1 MNLTKKSCM
10 VSLISQSHPI
20 SLQTAALIQ
29 AYHHDRILFVLSSY
43 ASSLVAE
50 FRPPFCKSNNN
61 ALGAYLA
68 GKLWFPVRS
77 RLTVVLS
84 GIGRAD
90 PDWPCALVSNIYLFR
105 DVLNKTE

>member
-1 MNLTKKSCM
+1 MNLAKKSCI

-20 SLQTAALIQ
+20 SLQSAALIQ
-29 AYHHDRILFVLSSY
+29 AYHQDRILFFLSSC

-50 FRPPFCKSNNN
+50 FRPPFCKLNNN

-68 GKLWFPVRS
+68 GKFWFLVRS

-84 GIGRAD
+84 RIDG
-90 PDWPCALVSNIYLFR
+90 LVLLIVFNIYLSC
-105 DVLNKTE
+105 DVLIKIE

>member
-1 MNLTKKSCM
+1 MNLAKKSCI

-29 AYHHDRILFVLSSY
+29 AYHQHRILFVLSSY
-43 ASSLVAE
+43 ASSLVID
-50 FRPPFCKSNNN
+50 FRPPFCKFINN

-68 GKLWFPVRS
+68 GKFWFPVRS
-77 RLTVVLS
+77 RVTVVLS
-84 GIGRAD
+84 GIDRAD
-90 PDWPCALVSNIYLFR
+90 PDWPCALVSNIYLSR